1 MNIDSL
7 VLLVGGQP
15 TQNNKIWSLQVN
27 LTKVHK
33 ALMWLRQHNH
43 LYKEVPAYTV
53 TDLENIIRD
62 KMQSSNNSDHSFR
75 DSSLLKR
82 LDDAA
87 RSYLYENF
95 LVQPLSSDIPS
106 DVIIDYQLNKVIGQS
121 MNIFDSD
128 LDLKAF
134 PELFPT
140 GENGIKD
147 SLRELKIA
155 TTDFDC

>member
-1 MNIDSL
+1 MCIRDR
-7 VLLVGGQP
+7 LVGGQP
-15 TQNNKIWSLQVN
+15 TQNNKIWTSQVD

-43 LYKEVPAYTV
+43 LYKEVPVYTV

-62 KMQSSNNSDHSFR
+62 KMHSSDNSDDSFR
-75 DSSLLKR
+75 DSSLLKK

-95 LVQPLSSDIPS
+95 SVQPLNINIPS
-106 DVIIDYQLNKVIGQS
+106 DVITDYQLNKVSGQS

-128 LDLKAF
+128 LD
-134 PELFPT
+134 
-140 GENGIKD
+140 
-147 SLRELKIA
+147 
-155 TTDFDC
+155 